1 MPISATSGAKGWS
14 AWWSSK
20 LLHEQATSSPAS
32 TVKLSGRIPLIH
44 HHFIQKG
51 QGMVEYALIL
61 ALVALIVLIALIATG
76 GQLLNLY
83 SHMTATMCNYHVG
96 CGSRKQ
102 PPPHLWGGR
111 ECPPKG
117 PPLS

>member
-1 MPISATSGAKGWS
+1 MSARRWLQTPPSRWITPTSAISGAKGWF

-20 LLHEQATSSPAS
+20 HLQELATSTRGS

-44 HHFIQKG
+44 HQFIQKV

-83 SHMTATMCNYHVG
+83 SNITATMCNYHVG
-96 CGSRKQ
+96 C
-102 PPPHLWGGR
+102 
-111 ECPPKG
+111 
-117 PPLS
+117 